1 MKVVCDLTVINM
13 ETIWN
18 FEVKCDEFQQNV
30 YPSLGL
36 SSKLFPTAAA
46 AAVVV
51 VVVVVKVYN
60 W

>member
-1 MKVVCDLTVINM
+1 MKVVYDLTITDIEM
-13 ETIWN
+13 IWN

-46 AAVVV
+46 ASVIVVAVVE
-51 VVVVVKVYN
+51 VYN

>member
-1 MKVVCDLTVINM
+1 M

-36 SSKLFPTAAA
+36 SSKLFPTSAAGA
-46 AAVVV
+46 AVEVVTVVV
-51 VVVVVKVYN
+51 VVVVVVVGVYN